1 MYTKDEMERFLA
13 IRRDT
18 SEESRARARAEALNG
33 AEGGAVAMEF
43 DFLERDDDRLGS
55 LSREKLE
62 AKCREELIENG
73 VMWELMR
80 DPKAGDPERLSRKQR
95 TALGERLRRDFG
107 YSLGEVLSLF
117 GMWKS
122 TYEYDARASERDAAR
137 RAEVDGHVLEAFR
150 KGFGC
155 FGYRR
160 MKWQM
165 EHGDGP
171 LSRRTRTVA
180 RPTARRTG
188 RGSARTTA

>member
-1 MYTKDEMERFLA
+1 MGPK
-13 IRRDT
+13 
-18 SEESRARARAEALNG
+18 
-33 AEGGAVAMEF
+33 EGTVAMEF

-55 LSREKLE
+55 LSREELE
-62 AKCREELIENG
+62 AKCREELIENR
-73 VMWELMR
+73 VMWELIENRVMRELMR

-107 YSLGEVLSLF
+107 YSLGEVLGLF

-160 MKWQM
+160 VKWQM

>member
-1 MYTKDEMERFLA
+1 
-13 IRRDT
+13 
-18 SEESRARARAEALNG
+18 
-33 AEGGAVAMEF
+33 
-43 DFLERDDDRLGS
+43 
-55 LSREKLE
+55 
-62 AKCREELIENG
+62 
-73 VMWELMR
+73 MR

-160 MKWQM
+160 VKWQM

-171 LSRRTRTVA
+171 LSRRTGPGRAAAAITRA
-180 RPTARRTG
+180 SPHRGCLPIYRNLQQLQSFRLSYHLFRPG
-188 RGSARTTA
+188 